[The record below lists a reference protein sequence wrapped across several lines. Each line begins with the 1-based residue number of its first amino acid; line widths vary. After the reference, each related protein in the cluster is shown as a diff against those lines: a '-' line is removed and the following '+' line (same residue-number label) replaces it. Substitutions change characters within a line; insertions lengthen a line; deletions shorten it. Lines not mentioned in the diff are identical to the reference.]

1 MPVFK
6 RSILASGFAGWM
18 LIVSFEYNGEPRDYF
33 YEIGD
38 GNMSER
44 QARAVA
50 DRMHCESRAQLSFLR
65 DVELTTVH

>member
-6 RSILASGFAGWM
+6 RSILTTGFAGWM

-38 GNMSER
+38 GNLPER
-44 QARAVA
+44 QAVA
-50 DRMHCESRAQLSFLR
+50 LAERMGCEKRAQLSFLR
-65 DVELTTVH
+65 DVQLETVH